1 MLNLLSKSNRLVSF
15 ILAML
20 LMTSVCFAE
29 NSKNNV
35 DFQPVIAKIKNKSAD
50 LILNYDIDNIE
61 LVKILR
67 DAHYATIP
75 YTVDLTTI
83 KQTEKFYIDLQR
95 SIADLQGNFSSF
107 SKKQIADMV
116 LLSTSFANDSE
127 CISGYSV
134 LNALLGDENINKIKK
149 EGIKS
154 V

>member
-20 LMTSVCFAE
+20 LMISVCFAE

-75 YTVDLTTI
+75 YGVDLITI

-95 SIADLQGNFSSF
+95 SIADLQGNSSSF

-116 LLSTSFANDSE
+116 LLSTDR
-127 CISGYSV
+127 
-134 LNALLGDENINKIKK
+134 
-149 EGIKS
+149 KS
-154 V
+154 VG